1 MENFMNFGRKK
12 GEYNP
17 DWAGRRLLDYIAD
30 RGRFLVLIPL
40 PLALLELILFYF
52 TSDIE
57 NIGKMLIAAPVILAL
72 WYFGVFFVIIFQG
85 KNDEVNQTTLDVI
98 IILALTV
105 FSLGAIALC
114 IAGFFNISSYFGL
127 GAGLSALTVSAICL
141 ALGKR
146 E

>member
-1 MENFMNFGRKK
+1 MNFGRKK
-12 GEYNP
+12 REYNP

-30 RGRFLVLIPL
+30 VGLPLVLIPL
-40 PLALLELILFYF
+40 APALLELVLFYF
-52 TSDIE
+52 TSDVAE
-57 NIGKMLIAAPVILAL
+57 LGKMLIAAPIILAL
-72 WYFGVFFVIIFQG
+72 WYFGVFFVIIFQS
-85 KNDEVNQTTLDVI
+85 KNDEVNQTVLDAV

-105 FSLGAIALC
+105 FSIATIVLL
-114 IAGFFNISSYFGL
+114 IAGFFKISSYMGL